1 MKKFSY
7 SMQNILNLQYKLEE
21 QEKAAFQSAVHKLE
35 VEEEIL
41 KEYLS
46 QKDDY
51 EQKLKEEEQGIIDLK
66 MIRFYRNSIDV
77 MKSRIRSQM
86 FRVHLEEKNVETARI
101 KLQQEMKKRK
111 THEIMKEKAF
121 ENYKYE
127 LSQEESKE
135 IDELVS
141 YRHTINE

>member
-7 SMQNILNLQYKLEE
+7 SMQNILNLQYKFEE

>member
-35 VEEEIL
+35 IEEEIL

-86 FRVHLEEKNVETARI
+86 FKVHLEEKNVETARI

-127 LSQEESKE
+127 LAQEESKG